1 MPLRVNNN
9 IPSLNTRRQLGIN
22 NRDLSTRIERL
33 SSGLRIN
40 RAADDAAGLS
50 ISEGMRGELTGLKQ
64 AVKNAEQATNL
75 IQTAE
80 GSLNEINGIL
90 VRMRE
95 LSVQSASSTVT
106 DTNRIS
112 INAEFTQLTNEID
125 RISSVTSYN
134 NTTLLKGFGN
144 VVEKDDTISTS
155 LASDTTGL
163 TDVQI
168 SGAAAGTYTFEDTD
182 ATDGLVTLGNGTV
195 SQTINLNTAL
205 DGASVATG
213 TTIVAN
219 FDRLGIQLTLT
230 GNRALTAT
238 QPASD
243 GFTDGDLDATA
254 LVINNTGTGGSFQ
267 IGPRDGAVHRI
278 DINISD
284 MSASGTVLNMGS
296 LSTATQ
302 SGAQSAIATIDAAI
316 TTVAN
321 QRGSLGAFQNRLS
334 FNMRSNESTIENLQA
349 SESAIRDADVATEVS
364 AFTRDQIL
372 VQAGT
377 ALLAQA
383 NVLPQSALSLL
394 G

>member
-9 IPSLNTRRQLGIN
+9 IPSLNVRRQLGIN
-22 NRDLSTRIERL
+22 NRDMATRIERL

-40 RAADDAAGLS
+40 KAADDAAGLS
-50 ISEGMRGELTGLKQ
+50 VSEGMRAELTGLNQ

-80 GSLNEINGIL
+80 GSLNEINAIL
-90 VRMRE
+90 IRMRE

-106 DTNRIS
+106 DANRVS
-112 INAEFTQLTNEID
+112 INAEFTQLTTEID
-125 RISSVTSYN
+125 RIASVTSYN

-144 VVEKDDTISTS
+144 TVSQSVTASTALVSNNTGVVDT
-155 LASDTTGL
+155 A
-163 TDVQI
+163 I
-168 SGAAAGTYTFEDTD
+168 SGAAAGTYTFADTS
-182 ATDGLVTLGNGTV
+182 ATDGQITLGNGTT
-195 SQTINLNTAL
+195 SQTISLGSVL
-205 DGASVATG
+205 DGAQVATG
-213 TTIVAN
+213 TTVIAN

-230 GNRALTAT
+230 GVRSATAT
-238 QPASD
+238 VPASN
-243 GFTDGDLDATA
+243 GYTDGDLNATT
-254 LVINNTGTGGSFQ
+254 LLISSSGTGGAFQ
-267 IGPRDGAVHRI
+267 IGPRDGATHRL
-278 DINISD
+278 DISISD
-284 MSASGTVLNMGS
+284 MSASGTTLNLGS

-302 SGAQSAIATIDAAI
+302 SGSQASIASIDLAI
-316 TTVAN
+316 TSVAN

-334 FNMRSNESTIENLQA
+334 FNMRSNQNTIENIQA
-349 SESAIRDADVATEVS
+349 SESAIRDADIATEVS
-364 AFTRDQIL
+364 GFTRDQIL